1 MRVEAVFQLMLKQSN
16 AITELIHTENWQ
28 LH

>member
-1 MRVEAVFQLMLKQSN
+1 MHVEAVFQLMLKQSN
-16 AITELIHTENWQ
+16 TITELIHTENWQ